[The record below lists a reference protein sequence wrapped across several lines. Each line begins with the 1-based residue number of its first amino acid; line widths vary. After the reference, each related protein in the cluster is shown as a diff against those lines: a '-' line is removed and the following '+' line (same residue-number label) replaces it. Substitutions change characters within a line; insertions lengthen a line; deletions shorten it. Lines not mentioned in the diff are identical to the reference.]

1 MSKKQIIIKI
11 VFRLIFIAILIV
23 FFIIGCKFS
32 KAETIESPD
41 PSIPPVTL
49 QPWFNWTPMPDYTP
63 VPTPEPAVSPDVS
76 DEPFR
81 AGVKYVP
88 HNDELYISNYSTYL
102 EEDGSTKYSYYMEDG
117 GLKYVSDAPPSSV
130 LFSYDESPRYL
141 PYWFGELPLSS
152 CVFNLDIAVY
162 MNQNPISIPKTGEF
176 IYSLDFY
183 AEHVKTYLENAL
195 YINVPYFVSLDI
207 QYVGALNGEPV
218 YLYDTLF
225 PISTGST
232 SFGLSSESRDLVGVM
247 DVLTFVRFNLHITP
261 DTSGLNYPDTENVS
275 CNRFKFRF
283 KDFSNFSE
291 SFEDQMSNLFVPSGN
306 ELSDALGRYQE
317 QFANDALGATFTTVI
332 RYLQDIC
339 SSDYKEGSSSIIIPP
354 LSVRINGE
362 REYYFKG
369 GIVNLKKGY
378 WQSGGVAD
386 SSGMVFYPVTTY
398 PFGDDDTT
406 LSLTNDIFQYLRSF
420 NSVLITFGFCNLMVD
435 MIFRYRNGSR
445 FYLSDKEQANLS

>member
-32 KAETIESPD
+32 KAETIDSPE

-63 VPTPEPAVSPDVS
+63 VPTPEPSVLPDS
-76 DEPFR
+76 SGDPLK
-81 AGVKYVP
+81 AGAKYVP
-88 HNDELYISNYSTYL
+88 HNDTLYISNYSTYL
-102 EEDGSTKYSYYMEDG
+102 DENGNTKYSYYMEEG
-117 GLKYVSDAPPSSV
+117 GLKYVSDSPPSSV
-130 LFSYDESPRYL
+130 LLSYDESPRYI

-176 IYSLDFY
+176 IYSLDFF
-183 AEHVKTYLENAL
+183 AEFVKTYLENAL

-247 DVLTFVRFNLHITP
+247 DVLTYLRFKLHITP

-283 KDFSNFSE
+283 KDFSNLSE

-317 QFANDALGATFTTVI
+317 QFANDAMGSTFTSVI
-332 RYLQDIC
+332 SYLQDIC
-339 SSDYKEGSSSIIIPP
+339 SSNFDEGSSTIIIPP
-354 LSVRINGE
+354 LSVRINGQ

-369 GIVNLKKGY
+369 GLVNLKKGF
-378 WQSGGVAD
+378 WQSGGVKD
-386 SSGMVFYPVTTY
+386 SYGMVFYPESRY

-406 LSLTNDIFQYLRSF
+406 LSITNDIFQYLRSF

-445 FYLSDKEQANLS
+445 FYLSDKEQANIS